1 MPLALVRVDCR
12 LIHGQVIETWLP
24 HTGANCLLVAN
35 DDLASN
41 PFLRSV
47 MELAVPSPVHAI
59 FCRVSEVPERL
70 SEIDRLGEKAI
81 LLCATSAD
89 ALEIFRAG
97 VRFPSLN
104 IGNLHYA
111 DGKVEISPSVF
122 FAPEDFDAVDC
133 FSHLGVSVS
142 VRATPF
148 EAGTPFGDGRG

>member
-1 MPLALVRVDCR
+1 MPLVLVRVDCR
-12 LIHGQVIETWLP
+12 LIHGQVVETWLP

-47 MELAVPSPVHAI
+47 MELAVPPSIHVV
-59 FCRVSEVPERL
+59 FCALDEVAGRL
-70 SEIDRLGEKAI
+70 DEIDRHGEKAI
-81 LLCATSAD
+81 LLCSTFPD
-89 ALEIFRAG
+89 ALRIYRSG

-111 DGKVEISPSVF
+111 TGKVEISPSVF
-122 FAPEDFDAVDC
+122 FSPEDFDAVHRFCHD
-133 FSHLGVSVS
+133 GVAVN

-148 EAGTPFGDGRG
+148 ESGTSYEPERG